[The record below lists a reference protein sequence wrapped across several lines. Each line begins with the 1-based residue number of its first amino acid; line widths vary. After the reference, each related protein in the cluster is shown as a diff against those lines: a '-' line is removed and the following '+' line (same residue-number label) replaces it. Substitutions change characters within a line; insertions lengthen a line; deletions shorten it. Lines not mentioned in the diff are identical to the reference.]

1 MKMMKFVFDTESRKI
16 ELDGKPLQH
25 VYELSLYCSGGKQPM
40 LEIKQDAE
48 VEICGTLVLG
58 EVKEL
63 KCECGYY
70 VGKFIDYC
78 GDVICPS
85 CGRLIKD

>member
-1 MKMMKFVFDTESRKI
+1 MKLDKFTFDSEMRKV
-16 ELDGKPLQH
+16 ELNGIPLRSVKEVIFH
-25 VYELSLYCSGGKQPM
+25 CAGGEEPH
-40 LEIKQDAE
+40 LEIKQDVEA
-48 VEICGTLVLG
+48 EICGTLVTG
-58 EVKEL
+58 KIIEL